1 MNSLKF
7 VQVISFVLLAAC
19 SVSSYSEFTPLEH
32 FGENPGELS
41 ASVYSNEGVTDNLV
55 VLLHGCSQNGEVFAE
70 ESGLLALS
78 KKHAFALLVPQQNKR
93 NNIKTCFNWFS
104 EEDTKADSGESASIK
119 NMIETVKA
127 ELKIQNVY
135 VVGFSA
141 GGAMAS
147 SLLVNYPETFV
158 AGAVVAGVPYPC
170 ANSLMSAFSCMKN
183 GPSKPLGGSQGLP
196 EKSLP
201 RLSIWTGEKDKV
213 VNPANARA
221 LAQHWVQLNGLGSPE
236 TVSKAGY
243 KVSRWPDSG
252 QNVQLE
258 LIEIENMGHG
268 FPINLA
274 TQHGG
279 VESEYLTESPLSASV
294 HLIDFWGIK

>member
-7 VQVISFVLLAAC
+7 IQVISFVLLVAC
-19 SVSSYSEFTPLEH
+19 SVSSYSEFSPLEH

-41 ASVYSNEGVTDNLV
+41 ASVYSNEGVTKNLV

-78 KKHAFALLVPQQNKR
+78 KKHVFALLVPQQSKR

-104 EEDTKADSGESASIK
+104 EEDTKVDSGESASIK
-119 NMIETVKA
+119 NMIDAVKA

-183 GPSKPLGGSQGLP
+183 GPSKPLGGLQGLP

-201 RLSIWTGEKDKV
+201 RLSVWAGEKDRV
-213 VNPANARA
+213 VNPDNAHA
-221 LAQHWVQLNGLGSPE
+221 LAQHWAELNDLGSPKV
-236 TVSKAGY
+236 VSKTGY
-243 KVSRWPDSG
+243 EVSRWSDSG

-258 LIEIENMGHG
+258 LVEIENMEHG
-268 FPINLA
+268 FPVNSA
-274 TQHGG
+274 TQYGG
-279 VESEYLTESPLSASV
+279 VESKYLPESPLSASV
-294 HLIDFWGIK
+294 HLIDFWGLK

>member
-1 MNSLKF
+1 MNNLKL

-41 ASVYSNEGVTDNLV
+41 ASVYSNESVTDNLV

-78 KKHAFALLVPQQNKR
+78 KKHTFALLVPQQSKR

-104 EEDTKADSGESASIK
+104 EEDTNVDSGESASIK
-119 NMIETVKA
+119 NMIDAVKA
-127 ELKIQNVY
+127 ELKSQNVY

-183 GPSKPLGGSQGLP
+183 GPSKPLDGSQSLT
-196 EKSLP
+196 EKSWP

-213 VNPANARA
+213 VNPANGRA
-221 LAQHWVQLNGLGSPE
+221 LAQHWAELNDLGSAE
-236 TVSKAGY
+236 VVSKKGY
-243 KVSRWPDSG
+243 KVSRWSGSG

-258 LIEIENMGHG
+258 LVEIENMGHG
-268 FPINLA
+268 FPVNSA
-274 TQHGG
+274 TQYGG
-279 VESEYLTESPLSASV
+279 VESEYLPETPLSTSV
-294 HLIDFWGIK
+294 HIIDFWGIK